1 MATSIWNLSDTNCS
15 SKQYVKLFV
24 LIKQGGGST
33 PIAEL
38 YRYVPLDG
46 VGVFAL
52 LVWDESQ
59 FLIHGYVYHI
69 WE

>member
-1 MATSIWNLSDTNCS
+1 MLS
-15 SKQYVKLFV
+15 YL

-46 VGVFAL
+46 VDVFAL
-52 LVWDESQ
+52 LVWYESQ

-69 WE
+69 WESLVLLPQRQQHMYDQEL